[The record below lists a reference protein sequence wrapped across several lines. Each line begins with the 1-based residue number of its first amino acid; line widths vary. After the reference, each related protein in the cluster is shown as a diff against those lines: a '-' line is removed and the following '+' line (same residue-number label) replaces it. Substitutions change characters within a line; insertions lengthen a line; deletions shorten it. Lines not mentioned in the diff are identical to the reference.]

1 MLKLSQPHRLRPD
14 ERQDFIT
21 SLATEE
27 GLAVV
32 RQIVET
38 EFAKSYS
45 VLGLMFHVHGV
56 LFLKLITN
64 DRVLSSVA
72 LERQVGTI
80 YNVIYG
86 PGGRRAVKFFTHV
99 AEHVLRVSSEPSTAN
114 ERSLNNDMLG
124 FEETLLLVAKAFLT
138 TMTLNQEAAIQTA
151 FKPIVESLCN
161 CYNEEDIFSGVA
173 SHSLRWVHDNII
185 KLKDVLSMGESLNRS
200 PAISFHHD
208 AQHMLPKAQEF
219 QVDLPGELSAD
230 GPRHDNDHAS
240 IPNIRLLPTI
250 SEIYSLERAEF
261 LPARDPVFDTLDQ
274 HETGIRRLLDTQ
286 FRLLRE
292 DTAGLL
298 RDSIRVILNNWD
310 VLVHQPDWRLKRRI
324 LRKSDTTPVRIYLGV
339 NVRQVRAGGKKGIEV
354 DLEFDQPSRLKS
366 MSPARRKQYW
376 QATQALK
383 ESPVVLALID
393 GEDHTNVSVTFL
405 QVAKRDLNVTSN
417 PPASRENMPTPVS
430 GLVASATR
438 ASISLRLTNN
448 FHESELTNVF
458 NFARLK
464 NSKRPLLLAEFPAV
478 LLNSFDGVLQ
488 CLQAQYARPEHL
500 PFATW
505 IVPRPDRN
513 ATRQNVSIDTLEQYV
528 TVPPPA
534 YLDIHKS
541 LDLSS
546 LFGEPIADDG
556 TDTSRSSDDP
566 TPSFSLQDDP
576 VWISDQLANT
586 TSLDQGQA
594 TALVWALRR
603 EIALIQ
609 GPPGTGKSYVG
620 IQLAKCL
627 SANRDLL
634 DLGPILCVCY
644 TPHALDQFL
653 QGLLD
658 AGITSIVR
666 LGPRSA
672 FPHLEALS
680 IDSYKQADRGPF
692 IRAYNNERHSHHDK
706 VKEIAAELEQ
716 VCRSMESGGMEMTL
730 WFVKKRFPFEADR
743 ITAVDPDR
751 SEVEAFRLWT
761 QGDDASV
768 WVEIDGP
775 RSPEELL
782 QTDVWTLSPAER
794 MRLYDFWH
802 EGALDELRKAF
813 SSLVKA
819 YYRRKQSLTAV
830 YHAAEARMLQGFHV
844 IGVTTTML
852 ANLSSQIR
860 GVQAKVLIC
869 EEAGEILESHVLTA
883 LLPSV
888 QHAILIG
895 DHLQL
900 RPRISN
906 LRLSMSYDREGA
918 KYGLDESL
926 FERLANSHFEGND
939 DEEGQTEGRRF
950 PVTQLSIQRRMH
962 SSVAH
967 LVRETLYPKL
977 QDHPSTTIYPAV
989 AGLKKRLSWLDH
1001 RNAEDDGDPSD
1012 PMHSKT
1018 NTWEA
1023 HMVTSLVRHLLR
1035 QGKYG
1040 PGEIA
1045 VLTPYVGQLRLLRD
1059 ILEQE
1064 MTLIIGERDA
1074 EGLGEAERAETA
1086 NDPSIRLQG
1095 QRVVSKGSLLDAL
1108 RLSTV
1113 DNFQGEEA
1121 TVVIVS
1127 LVRSNRFRN
1136 CGFLKSPNRIN
1147 VLLSRAKHGMY
1158 LIGDANTAST
1168 APMWSAVIDLFEK
1181 NENIGPYLELDCE
1194 RHPHNMMQVSCPDD
1208 FSIKSPE
1215 GGCAETC
1222 GLRLDCGHTCVVK
1235 CHSSKQHKAVKCLQK
1250 CYKMRRCGHPC
1261 ARKCYEP
1268 CGPCTAIVCN
1278 VMLPC
1283 GHTIDRVECSRI
1295 AKLDTVQC
1303 TAELV
1308 VKLPWCDHSFKV
1320 QCHERRKPLKC
1331 SLQCGLELACGHSC
1345 QKLCS
1350 SCRVQK
1356 KEAIVLDHG
1365 KCISVCRK
1373 GFTNCT
1379 HSCDR
1384 VCHPATA
1391 CLPCRRPCEV
1401 HCKHSR
1407 CPKTCKEPCPP
1418 CAELCDSGCEHR
1430 EACKLPCAVPCEN
1443 NPCNRRCEK
1452 RMKPCGHQCPGM
1464 CGEPCPPSQ
1473 FCQTCAPLEVLQQQV
1488 DLLEFKT
1495 YKEIDLDTSPL
1506 IFLPCNHFYTV
1517 ASLDGLLG
1525 MNDYFNIDAS
1535 TGDIIS
1541 TKPSH
1546 WEMMPGSALK
1556 GCPECRRPLR
1566 DINRY
1571 SRILKRF
1578 LLDEFTRKFV
1588 TFASAQHA
1596 ELADKIVRFEKQVED
1611 SRTEFLKYWT
1621 LEAGVSKAPDQARGA
1636 VQAYRAAGLALVK
1649 RVKEFIKSVAT
1660 AEQPLGKLNN
1670 MLASA
1675 ISRQNESMNA
1685 KSFAD
1690 KSVIQTGF
1698 GLRGQVLALR
1708 LGWVV
1713 LRDWDH
1719 ICNNRN
1725 VDNRIRNNLV
1735 QLTANHIKSLIEKCL
1750 SLKQTTMKANL
1761 LQERVEAGIYFAL
1774 FSMLSLSNMRA
1785 LGKTVEM
1792 DTETKTRQRAQDD
1805 LEFCERLCTKSPKL
1819 LGYLMEDVKDAQRT
1833 INEGTFYALVT
1844 SEEKRQVYRAMA
1856 EQFAGTGHWYYCQNN
1871 HPFTIGECG
1880 MPMEE
1885 ARCPQC
1891 EAPVGGLNHQL
1902 AEGARPAEDID
1913 QEFGE
1918 TELTEQEIREGMI
1931 MEELRD
1937 EMVAAR
1943 QEGNLIEM

>member
-1 MLKLSQPHRLRPD
+1 MSSLCSY

-32 RQIVET
+32 RHIVET

-45 VLGLMFHVHGV
+45 VLGLMFQVHGI
-56 LFLKLITN
+56 LFLQLITN
-64 DRVLSSVA
+64 DRLLSSLA

-86 PGGRRAVKFFTHV
+86 PGGRRAVSFFTQV
-99 AEHVLRVSSEPSTAN
+99 TEHVIRMKAESNTAN
-114 ERSLNNDMLG
+114 ERSMNNDVSE

-138 TMTLNQEAAIQTA
+138 TLTLNQEAAIQTA
-151 FKPIVESLCN
+151 FAPIVESLCT
-161 CYNEEDIFSGVA
+161 CYKDEDIFSGVA

-200 PAISFHHD
+200 TAVSFHHD
-208 AQHMLPKAQEF
+208 SQHKLPKPKEF
-219 QVDLPGELSAD
+219 QVDLPGELSAH
-230 GPRHDNDHAS
+230 GPRHDNDHAY
-240 IPNIRLLPTI
+240 IPHIRLLPTI
-250 SEIYSLERAEF
+250 NEIFSLERAEF

-274 HETGIRRLLDTQ
+274 HETGIRRLLDNQ

-298 RDSIRVILNNWD
+298 RDSIRLILHNWD

-324 LRKSDTTPVRIYLGV
+324 LRDSDITPARIYLGV

-354 DLEFDQPSRLKS
+354 DLEFDQPSRLKA
-366 MSPARRKQYW
+366 MSPARRKQWW
-376 QATQALK
+376 QNSQALK
-383 ESPVVLALID
+383 ESPVVLALVD
-393 GEDHTNVSVTFL
+393 GEDHTNVSVTFF
-405 QVAKRDLNVTSN
+405 QVAKRDLNLNAN
-417 PPASRENMPTPVS
+417 PPASRENVPTPVH

-438 ASISLRLTNN
+438 ASISLRLTNH
-448 FHESELTNVF
+448 FHETELTNVF
-458 NFARLK
+458 NFARFK
-464 NSKRPLLLAEFPAV
+464 NNKKPLLLAEFPAV

-505 IVPRPDRN
+505 IVPRPDWNSRKQI
-513 ATRQNVSIDTLEQYV
+513 ASIDPVEQYV

-534 YLDIHKS
+534 YLDVHKS

-546 LFGEPIADDG
+546 LFGDPIADDS
-556 TDTSRSSDDP
+556 TETSRSSDDP

-576 VWISDQLANT
+576 AWVANELANT
-586 TSLDQGQA
+586 TSLDKGQA

-627 SANRDLL
+627 SSNRDLL

-653 QGLLD
+653 QGLLN

-692 IRAYNNERHSHHDK
+692 IRAYNNQRNSHHDK
-706 VKEIAAELEQ
+706 LKEISAELEQ
-716 VCRSMESGGMEMTL
+716 VCRSMETGGMEMTL
-730 WFVKKRFPFEADR
+730 WFVKKRFPFEAER

-761 QGDDASV
+761 QGDDASA

-782 QTDVWTLSPAER
+782 QADVWTLSPAER
-794 MRLYDFWH
+794 MRLHDFWH
-802 EGALDELRKAF
+802 EGARDELRKVF

-819 YYRRKQSLTAV
+819 YYRQKQNLTAI
-830 YHAAEARMLQGFHV
+830 YHAAEARMLQGFQV

-869 EEAGEILESHVLTA
+869 EEAGEVLESHVLTA

-900 RPRISN
+900 RPRIST

-926 FERLANSHFEGND
+926 FERLANSHFGGND
-939 DEEGQTEGRRF
+939 GDEEQTGGRRF
-950 PVTQLSIQRRMH
+950 PVTQLNIQRRMH
-962 SSVAH
+962 PSVAN

-977 QDHPSTTIYPAV
+977 QDHISTTMYPAV
-989 AGLKKRLSWLDH
+989 AGMKHRLFWLDH
-1001 RNAEDDGDPSD
+1001 RNTEDDGDPSD

-1018 NTWEA
+1018 NTWEV
-1023 HMVTSLVRHLLR
+1023 HMVISLVRHLLR

-1045 VLTPYVGQLRLLRD
+1045 VLTPYVGQLRMLKD

-1064 MTLIIGERDA
+1064 MTLIIGERDT
-1074 EGLGEAERAETA
+1074 EGLGEAEVTEIA
-1086 NDPSIRLQG
+1086 NEPSGRGERWLQG

-1168 APMWSAVIDLFEK
+1168 APMWASVIELFEK
-1181 NENIGPYLELDCE
+1181 NENIGPYIELDCE
-1194 RHPHNMMQVSCPDD
+1194 RHPHNAMQVSCPDD
-1208 FSIKSPE
+1208 FSVKSPE

-1222 GLRLDCGHTCVVK
+1222 GLRLNCGHTCVVK

-1250 CYKMRRCGHPC
+1250 CYRMSRCGHPC
-1261 ARKCYEP
+1261 AKKCYEP
-1268 CGPCTAIVCN
+1268 CGPCTALVCN
-1278 VMLPC
+1278 VMLSC
-1283 GHTIDRVECSRI
+1283 GHRIDKVECSRMNR
-1295 AKLDTVQC
+1295 LDTVQC
-1303 TAELV
+1303 TAELI

-1320 QCHERRKPLKC
+1320 QCHEKGKPMKC
-1331 SLQCGLELACGHSC
+1331 SLQCGLELPCGHSC

-1350 SCRVQK
+1350 SCRVQR
-1356 KEAIVLDHG
+1356 KEVTVLDHG
-1365 KCISVCRK
+1365 RCISVCRK
-1373 GFTNCT
+1373 GFTNCA

-1384 VCHPATA
+1384 ICHPATA

-1407 CPKTCKEPCPP
+1407 CFKTCKEPCPP

-1443 NPCNRRCEK
+1443 NPCSRRCEK
-1452 RMKPCGHQCPGM
+1452 RLKPCGHQCPGM
-1464 CGEPCPPSQ
+1464 CGEPCPSSQ
-1473 FCQTCAPLEVLQQQV
+1473 FCQICAPHEVLQQQV

-1495 YKEIDLDTSPL
+1495 YREIDLDASPL

-1517 ASLDGLLG
+1517 ASLDGLLS
-1525 MNDYFNIDAS
+1525 MNEYFNIDAS
-1535 TGDIIS
+1535 TGEIIGA
-1541 TKPSH
+1541 KPAH

-1588 TFASAQHA
+1588 TLASAQHA
-1596 ELADKIVRFEKQVED
+1596 ELADKIVRFEKQVDE
-1611 SRTEFLKYWT
+1611 SRTEFLKYWIH
-1621 LEAGVSKAPDQARGA
+1621 EAGGSKSNDQARGA
-1636 VQAYRAAGLALVK
+1636 VQAYRGAGIGLVK
-1649 RVKEFIKSVAT
+1649 KVKEYVKSVAT
-1660 AEQPLGKLNN
+1660 AEQPLGKLND
-1670 MLASA
+1670 MLAST
-1675 ISRQNESMNA
+1675 ISRQNETTST
-1685 KSFAD
+1685 KPIAD
-1690 KSVIQTGF
+1690 KSAIQTGF
-1698 GLRGQVLALR
+1698 GLRGQVLGLR

-1719 ICNNRN
+1719 ICSNRN
-1725 VDNRIRNNLV
+1725 VDHRIRNNLV
-1735 QLTANHIKSLIEKCL
+1735 QLTASHIKSLIEKCL
-1750 SLKQTTMKANL
+1750 SLKQTTMKASL

-1792 DTETKTRQRAQDD
+1792 DTENKTRQRAQDD
-1805 LEFCERLCTKSPKL
+1805 LAFCERLCTRSPKL
-1819 LGYLMEDVKDAQRT
+1819 LGYLMEDIKDARRT
-1833 INEGTFYALVT
+1833 INDGTFYALVT

-1856 EQFAGTGHWYYCQNN
+1856 EQFAGTGHWYYCHNN

-1902 AEGARPAEDID
+1902 AEGARPAEDMD
-1913 QEFGE
+1913 REFGE
-1918 TELTEQEIREGMI
+1918 TELTEQDIREGMI
-1931 MEELRD
+1931 MEELRE
-1937 EMVAAR
+1937 EMVAGGV
-1943 QEGNLIEM
+1943 EGNLIEM

>member
-1 MLKLSQPHRLRPD
+1 EPLSAPQVKDILEKGLFMVERSSD

-45 VLGLMFHVHGV
+45 VLGLMFQVHGI
-56 LFLKLITN
+56 LFLQLITN
-64 DRVLSSVA
+64 DRLLSSLA

-86 PGGRRAVKFFTHV
+86 PSGRRAVTFFTQV
-99 AEHVLRVSSEPSTAN
+99 TEHVIRMRPESSTAN
-114 ERSLNNDMLG
+114 ERSMGNDVSE

-138 TMTLNQEAAIQTA
+138 TLTLNQEAAIQTA
-151 FKPIVESLCN
+151 FAPIVESLCT
-161 CYNEEDIFSGVA
+161 CYKDEDIFSGVA
-173 SHSLRWVHDNII
+173 SHGLQWVHDNII
-185 KLKDVLSMGESLNRS
+185 KLKDVLSMGESLNR
-200 PAISFHHD
+200 ATAVSFHHD
-208 AQHMLPKAQEF
+208 TQHKLPKAKVF
-219 QVDLPGELSAD
+219 QVDLPGELSAH

-240 IPNIRLLPTI
+240 IPHIRLLPTI
-250 SEIYSLERAEF
+250 NEIFSLERAEF

-274 HETGIRRLLDTQ
+274 HETGIRRLLDNQ

-298 RDSIRVILNNWD
+298 RDSIRLILHNWD

-324 LRKSDTTPVRIYLGV
+324 LRDSDITPARIYLGV

-354 DLEFDQPSRLKS
+354 DLEFDQPSRLKA
-366 MSPARRKQYW
+366 MSPARRKQWW
-376 QATQALK
+376 QNSQALK
-383 ESPVVLALID
+383 ESPVVLALVD
-393 GEDHTNVSVTFL
+393 GEDHTNVSVTFF
-405 QVAKRDLNVTSN
+405 QVAKRDLNLNAT
-417 PPASRENMPTPVS
+417 PPASRENVPTPV
-430 GLVASATR
+430 
-438 ASISLRLTNN
+438 
-448 FHESELTNVF
+448 H
-458 NFARLK
+458 
-464 NSKRPLLLAEFPAV
+464 
-478 LLNSFDGVLQ
+478 
-488 CLQAQYARPEHL
+488 
-500 PFATW
+500 
-505 IVPRPDRN
+505 
-513 ATRQNVSIDTLEQYV
+513 
-528 TVPPPA
+528 
-534 YLDIHKS
+534 
-541 LDLSS
+541 
-546 LFGEPIADDG
+546 
-556 TDTSRSSDDP
+556 DDP
-566 TPSFSLQDDP
+566 AW
-576 VWISDQLANT
+576 VANELANT
-586 TSLDQGQA
+586 TSLDKGQA

-627 SANRDLL
+627 SSNRDLL

-653 QGLLD
+653 QGLLN
-658 AGITSIVR
+658 AGIASIVR

-692 IRAYNNERHSHHDK
+692 IRAYNNQRNSHHDK
-706 VKEIAAELEQ
+706 LKEISAELEQ
-716 VCRSMESGGMEMTL
+716 VCRSMET
-730 WFVKKRFPFEADR
+730 
-743 ITAVDPDR
+743 
-751 SEVEAFRLWT
+751 
-761 QGDDASV
+761 GDDASA

-782 QTDVWTLSPAER
+782 QADVWTLSPAER
-794 MRLYDFWH
+794 MRLHDFWH
-802 EGALDELRKAF
+802 EGARDELRKVF

-819 YYRRKQSLTAV
+819 YYRQKQNLTAI
-830 YHAAEARMLQGFHV
+830 YHAAEARMLQGFQV

-860 GVQAKVLIC
+860 GVQAKILIC
-869 EEAGEILESHVLTA
+869 EEAGEVLESHVLTA

-900 RPRISN
+900 RPRIST

-926 FERLANSHFEGND
+926 FERLADSHFGGND
-939 DEEGQTEGRRF
+939 GDEEQTGGRRF
-950 PVTQLSIQRRMH
+950 PVTQLNIQRRMH
-962 SSVAH
+962 PSVAN

-977 QDHPSTTIYPAV
+977 QDHISTTMYPAV
-989 AGLKKRLSWLDH
+989 AGMKHRLFWLDH
-1001 RNAEDDGDPSD
+1001 RNTEDDGDPSD

-1018 NTWEA
+1018 NTWEV
-1023 HMVTSLVRHLLR
+1023 HMVISLVRHLLR

-1045 VLTPYVGQLRLLRD
+1045 VLTPYPSGR
-1059 ILEQE
+1059 
-1064 MTLIIGERDA
+1064 GERW
-1074 EGLGEAERAETA
+1074 
-1086 NDPSIRLQG
+1086 LQG

-1168 APMWSAVIDLFEK
+1168 APMWASVIELFEK
-1181 NENIGPYLELDCE
+1181 NEHIGPYLELDCE
-1194 RHPHNMMQVSCPDD
+1194 RHPHNAMQVSCPDD
-1208 FSIKSPE
+1208 FSVKSPE

-1222 GLRLDCGHTCVVK
+1222 GLRLNCGHTCVVK
-1235 CHSSKQHKAVKCLQK
+1235 CHSSKQHNAVKCLQK
-1250 CYKMRRCGHPC
+1250 CYRMSRCGHPC
-1261 ARKCYEP
+1261 AKKCYEP
-1268 CGPCTAIVCN
+1268 CGPCTALVCN

-1283 GHTIDRVECSRI
+1283 GHRIDKVECSRMNR
-1295 AKLDTVQC
+1295 LDTVQC
-1303 TAELV
+1303 TAEL
-1308 VKLPWCDHSFKV
+1308 
-1320 QCHERRKPLKC
+1320 
-1331 SLQCGLELACGHSC
+1331 
-1345 QKLCS
+1345 
-1350 SCRVQK
+1350 
-1356 KEAIVLDHG
+1356 
-1365 KCISVCRK
+1365 
-1373 GFTNCT
+1373 
-1379 HSCDR
+1379 
-1384 VCHPATA
+1384 
-1391 CLPCRRPCEV
+1391 
-1401 HCKHSR
+1401 
-1407 CPKTCKEPCPP
+1407 EPCPP

-1443 NPCNRRCEK
+1443 NPCSRRCEK
-1452 RMKPCGHQCPGM
+1452 RLKPCGHQCPGM

-1473 FCQTCAPLEVLQQQV
+1473 FCQICAPHEVLQQQV

-1495 YKEIDLDTSPL
+1495 YREIDLNASPL

-1517 ASLDGLLG
+1517 ASLDGLLS

-1535 TGDIIS
+1535 TGEIIGA
-1541 TKPSH
+1541 KPAH

-1588 TFASAQHA
+1588 TLASAQHA
-1596 ELADKIVRFEKQVED
+1596 GLADKIVRFEKQVDD
-1611 SRTEFLKYWT
+1611 SRTEFLKYWIH
-1621 LEAGVSKAPDQARGA
+1621 EAGGSKSNDQARGA
-1636 VQAYRAAGLALVK
+1636 VQAYRGAGIGLVK
-1649 RVKEFIKSVAT
+1649 KVKEYVKSVAT
-1660 AEQPLGKLNN
+1660 AEQPLGKLND

-1675 ISRQNESMNA
+1675 ISRQNETTSTKPIAN
-1685 KSFAD
+1685 KSA
-1690 KSVIQTGF
+1690 IQTGF
-1698 GLRGQVLALR
+1698 GLRGQVLGLR

-1719 ICNNRN
+1719 ICSNRN
-1725 VDNRIRNNLV
+1725 VDHRIRNNLV
-1735 QLTANHIKSLIEKCL
+1735 QLTASHIKSLIEKCL

-1761 LQERVEAGIYFAL
+1761 LQERVEVGIYFAL

-1785 LGKTVEM
+1785 LGKTVEL
-1792 DTETKTRQRAQDD
+1792 DTENKTRQRAQDD
-1805 LEFCERLCTKSPKL
+1805 LAFCERLCTKLPKL
-1819 LGYLMEDVKDAQRT
+1819 LGYLMEDIKDARRT
-1833 INEGTFYALVT
+1833 INDGTFYALVT

-1902 AEGARPAEDID
+1902 AEGARPAEDMNR
-1913 QEFGE
+1913 EFGE
-1918 TELTEQEIREGMI
+1918 TELTEQDIREGMI
-1931 MEELRD
+1931 MEELRE
-1937 EMVAAR
+1937 EMVAGGV
-1943 QEGNLIEM
+1943 EGDLIEM